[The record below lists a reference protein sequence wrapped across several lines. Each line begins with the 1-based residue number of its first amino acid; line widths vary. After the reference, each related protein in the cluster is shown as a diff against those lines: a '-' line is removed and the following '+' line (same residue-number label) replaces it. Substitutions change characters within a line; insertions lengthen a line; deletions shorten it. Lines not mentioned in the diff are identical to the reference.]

1 MDVVLVLPIYDS
13 VVTDISWQYST
24 WDQKKKKTPK
34 IQRESFLSDITNFN

>member
-24 WDQKKKKTPK
+24 WDQKKKKPQK
-34 IQRESFLSDITNFN
+34 SKEKAF